1 MHHIKPIITA
11 QSGKERQGKGF
22 SPDEI
27 KEAGLTATDAK
38 KLGIPVD
45 WKRKTS
51 HENNVT
57 SLKAHI
63 KKAPAKKP
71 AAAKKSKK

>member
-27 KEAGLTATDAK
+27 KQAGLTATDAK

-45 WKRKTS
+45 WKRKPS
-51 HENNVT
+51 HEENIAC
-57 SLKAHI
+57 LKAH
-63 KKAPAKKP
+63 KDKAPIAKGQ
-71 AAAKKSKK
+71 KSKK